1 MNTLI
6 TPWAD
11 EATLDVAIVL
21 GPGPDEPSESAT
33 DAAEATDAADAAD
46 AAAARPRLTEPLRLE
61 HHELLP
67 HIDALASTADIAGIA
82 TEDEL
87 RDRVADAY
95 RFLTHHLVP
104 HARAEDAVL
113 YGAVELAMR
122 APGATDTMR
131 RDHVE
136 VLRYVDALGSVVADA
151 GAYDD
156 AVRARVRAI
165 LYSLHAIVALHFAK
179 EEELYLEIL
188 DRALD
193 EKRAARLFSELEAA
207 AAEAKSGLD

>member
-1 MNTLI
+1 MNSLI

-11 EATLDVAIVL
+11 EARLDPVAFAEPVL
-21 GPGPDEPSESAT
+21 RSAVV
-33 DAAEATDAADAAD
+33 AATIGT
-46 AAAARPRLTEPLRLE
+46 ARPTEPLRLE
-61 HHELLP
+61 HRELLP
-67 HIDALASTADIAGIA
+67 SIDALASTADIAGIA

-104 HARAEDAVL
+104 HARAEDVVL
-113 YGAVELAMR
+113 YPAVELAMH

-136 VLRYVDALGSVVADA
+136 VVRYIEALGEIVGDA
-151 GAYDD
+151 GAYDE

-179 EEELYLEIL
+179 EEELYLEVL

-193 EKRAARLFSELEAA
+193 ERRAETLFTELEAA
-207 AAEAKSGLD
+207 AAEAKAALD